1 VEFRL
6 AVQLS
11 VANLK
16 YFKEKNRNLGVD
28 LARTFAILGVVLVHT
43 TGLWFGRF
51 GVQLFFMISGFL
63 LANFEIRQT
72 KKIFLIHRF
81 FRLFPLS
88 IAFLFIFYFSDFDK
102 MDLVFNLTL
111 FSNLWWS
118 IPKYPGGW
126 SISSEWIFSLILVGV
141 GGFSR
146 SKAYFLILSSA
157 LSSLALGAYVFLLGG
172 AEISAGVEQYEFRT
186 WLNTTNPLVN
196 FGFFAIGIAIKKD
209 YINLNKVNKYVL
221 LIICILMAVED
232 KIIGHFLFGWMLAL
246 AALFTMCLKFNSDK
260 YKSDLIIHFI
270 GKRTYGIFFT
280 HFLLLDSSYTMQFYN
295 WLQLPAG
302 TFFYKIF
309 NFVVVF
315 SLSLIGGS
323 LTYIFIEK
331 PFLILSKNIEIALK
345 K

>member
-1 VEFRL
+1 MVK
-6 AVQLS
+6 LS

-16 YFKEKNRNLGVD
+16 YSKENNRNLGVD
-28 LARTFAILGVVLVHT
+28 LARTFAILGVVLIHT

-72 KKIFLIHRF
+72 KKDFLIHRF

-88 IAFLFIFYFSDFDK
+88 IAFLFIFYFNDFDK
-102 MDLVFNLTL
+102 IDLIFNLTL

-146 SKAYFLILSSA
+146 RKTYFLIIVSA

-186 WLNTTNPLVN
+186 WLNTTNPIVN
-196 FGFFAIGIAIKKD
+196 FGFFAIGIAIKKN
-209 YINLNKVNKYVL
+209 YINLYKVNKYVL
-221 LIICILMAVED
+221 LAICILMAIED
-232 KIIGHFLFGWMLAL
+232 KIIGNFLFGWMLAL
-246 AALFTMCLKFNSDK
+246 AAFFTMCLKFNSDK

-280 HFLLLDSSYTMQFYN
+280 HFLLLDKPYTLQFYN
-295 WLQLPAG
+295 WLELPAG
-302 TFFYKIF
+302 TFVYKSF
-309 NFVVVF
+309 NFIVVF
-315 SLSLIGGS
+315 GLSLIGGS
-323 LTYIFIEK
+323 LTYVFIEK
-331 PFLILSKNIEIALK
+331 PFLILSKNMEIALK